1 MRVHATCI
9 ALGASGVLIR
19 GPSGSGKSDLAL
31 RLIDDGAALVA
42 DDQVDVRAEDGALVA
57 AAPEAIAGLIEVRGV
72 GIVRVPQTG
81 PVPVALVVDLVGREA
96 VERLPGATSVALEGI
111 DLPRIALCP
120 FEASAPVKVRL
131 ALGRG
136 RDPQAA
142 GR

>member
-9 ALGASGVLIR
+9 ALGGSGVLIR

-42 DDQVDVRAEDGALVA
+42 DDQVDVRAAAGALVA
-57 AAPEAIAGLIEVRGV
+57 AAPETIAGLIEVRGV

-96 VERLPGATSVALEGI
+96 VERLPGPVSATIEGV

-120 FEASAPVKVRL
+120 FEASAPAKVRL

-136 RDPQAA
+136 RDARAA
-142 GR
+142 AL